1 MMIGIVDYGVG
12 NLFSLEK
19 ACNKANLNYQVI
31 TTPPQV
37 QACDTVLLPG
47 VGAFPSAMTHLK
59 RTGLDKAIIEAAAVG
74 KRIIGV
80 CLGMQ
85 LLLTE
90 SEEFG
95 STAGLHLIEGH
106 VRKLPEILKFKVPNI
121 GWCQVLV
128 NETFREDYLS
138 SFINKKDFYFAHS
151 YYCDVNENT
160 TMAYM
165 LRGGQKV
172 PAIISNHKNVFGI
185 QFHPEISGLAG
196 SLLFSRL
203 VLG

>member
-1 MMIGIVDYGVG
+1 M
-12 NLFSLEK
+12 
-19 ACNKANLNYQVI
+19 
-31 TTPPQV
+31 

-59 RTGLDKAIIEAAAVG
+59 ALALDKAIIEAAAVG

-128 NETFREDYLS
+128 NETFREDYTVLS
-138 SFINKKDFYFAHS
+138 TKRISILPIRTIVMSTKTQQWLICSGEAKK
-151 YYCDVNENT
+151 
-160 TMAYM
+160 
-165 LRGGQKV
+165 
-172 PAIISNHKNVFGI
+172 
-185 QFHPEISGLAG
+185 
-196 SLLFSRL
+196 SLQ
-203 VLG
+203 